1 MPSALDVYVRR
12 VDPAGTALAVSL
24 VGEADIET
32 APVLRGCL
40 LRLLNRHQSHL
51 VLDLSRLE
59 FIDSCGVSALL
70 AGYHRAKQYS
80 RLACAAA
87 LTSAVAK
94 VFDLTALDAII
105 PTHPSVAEACQERF
119 HLDQATVQEA
129 SIPIETFLMPRTPT
143 EAANR

>member
-1 MPSALDVYVRR
+1 MASALDVY
-12 VDPAGTALAVSL
+12 
-24 VGEADIET
+24 
-32 APVLRGCL
+32 
-40 LRLLNRHQSHL
+40 HQSHL

-80 RLACAAA
+80 RQVCAAA
-87 LTSAVAK
+87 LTGAVAK

-105 PTHPSVAEACQERF
+105 PTHESVAEACRDRF
-119 HLDQATVQEA
+119 HLDQATAREA
-129 SIPIETFLMPRTPT
+129 STPIEIFLMPQTST